1 MAVEREAH
9 AVDREN
15 DRAIDELARAV
26 ASGTTLALL
35 GAGASV
41 PAGYPTWKG
50 LLARM
55 AAIAGKRDRLGP
67 KYVQKLANL
76 PDPLWQAD
84 EYRLRMGEAEYL
96 RFVAR
101 TFRPKPGALGKGL
114 ETLAALPFRHVITT
128 NYDDALERA
137 YAARGPRSRTTA
149 FDWTD
154 DAAVGEF
161 LARLSDPQFERRC
174 VHLHGDYR
182 TPGRAVLT
190 ERDYV
195 ARYVAQ
201 ADTRR
206 KLYAIFA
213 THRIVFVGFSLTD
226 PELMPLLREV
236 RASLGQVGARHF
248 AVMATKG
255 DSVDRRITRDHFEK
269 KFGVRPVFYP
279 ETDDHRYL
287 VRLLE
292 SVRESVEARTRPG
305 AAAKRRARRAAP
317 ARGRRRTDEMF
328 EEFREARGEGDEE
341 DTRKGLF
348 GGRPEANGRRLAAT
362 VKPIRGS
369 RDRYSVRLTVE
380 STEKSRPL
388 SGTVEFHLHETF
400 PESEVRRR
408 VTKGV
413 ATLEFPAYGAFTAG
427 AVADGGATRLELDL
441 ATVRGAPHGFR
452 EA

>member
-1 MAVEREAH
+1 MAAERPSH

-15 DRAIDELARAV
+15 DRAIEELARAI
-26 ASGTTLALL
+26 ATGTTIALL

-55 AAIAGKRDRLGP
+55 AAIAEKRDRLGP

-84 EYRLRMGEAEYL
+84 EYRLRMGETEYR
-96 RFVAR
+96 RFVGR
-101 TFRPKPGALGKGL
+101 TFRPRSGALGRGL

-137 YAARGPRSRTTA
+137 YAARGAKSRTIA
-149 FDWTD
+149 FDWID

-161 LARLSDPQFERRC
+161 LARLSDPLFERRC

-182 TPGRAVLT
+182 TPERAILT

-236 RASLGQVGARHF
+236 RASLGQLDARHF

-279 ETDDHRYL
+279 ETDDHRFL
-287 VRLLE
+287 VMLLE
-292 SVRESVEARTRPG
+292 SVRASVETRTRPG
-305 AAAKRRARRAAP
+305 VAKKPARRGAAP
-317 ARGRRRTDEMF
+317 RRERRRTADMF
-328 EEFREARGEGDEE
+328 EEFREARGEEDGE
-341 DTRKGLF
+341 DTQKGLF
-348 GGRPEANGRRLAAT
+348 GGRPEANGRRLSAT

-369 RDRYSVRLTVE
+369 RGWYTVRLTVE
-380 STEKSRPL
+380 STEKDRPL
-388 SGTVEFHLHETF
+388 AGTVEFHLHETF
-400 PESEVRRR
+400 TESEVRRR

-413 ATLEFPAYGAFTAG
+413 ATHEFAAYGAFTAG
-427 AVADGGATRLELDL
+427 AVADGGKTRLELDL
-441 ATVRGAPHGFR
+441 ATVRGAPRGFK